1 MEKGPLGKDGE
12 GATVGAKLK
21 GRQGSEAKVKEAG
34 RGEIKGRRGEDG
46 HVETVRVE
54 AFS

>member
-12 GATVGAKLK
+12 GATVGAKLE

-34 RGEIKGRRGEDG
+34 GGGIKGRREGDWR
-46 HVETVRVE
+46 VEAVRVE
-54 AFS
+54 GLP